1 MSLLRPDTG
10 AIVAPATSPSPRA
23 YRVVGVPF
31 AAGALGQG
39 ASDAPAAL
47 RRAGLLDRVRAA
59 GLDCD
64 DLGDVALPADSYVR
78 LHSVAPIRHWPL
90 PRQVWEATRDRLRP
104 VLEAGQ
110 VPLVLGGDC
119 SIFIGVAQAVA
130 DSAPAQSVQVIYVDG
145 HIDAEVPRADRCV
158 GAAAMGLGFATE
170 ATPFW
175 PGPVVPPT
183 SVTVVGCSRQIH
195 EQFPHFTLDDVR
207 RMGAHE
213 AALAALARC
222 EAADTLLIHF
232 DVDVMADAELPGA
245 YDASTDG
252 LTLAEARTLL
262 GAFLADARVR
272 ALEVTEYCPT
282 NDPELRGAQALVELL
297 TTALMARSAAAAD
310 ATAQAN

>member
-1 MSLLRPDTG
+1 MSMPGPDTG
-10 AIVAPATSPSPRA
+10 AIVAPATLPPPCA

-39 ASDAPAAL
+39 ARDAPAAL
-47 RRAGLLDRVRAA
+47 RRAGLLDRTRAV

-64 DLGDVALPADSYVR
+64 DLGEVELPPDVDLR

-90 PRQVWEATRDRLRP
+90 PRQVWEATRDRLLP

-119 SIFIGVAQAVA
+119 SIFVGVAQAVA
-130 DSAPAQSVQVIYVDG
+130 DSTPEQLVQVIYVDG

-158 GAAAMGLGFATE
+158 GAAAMGLRFATE

-175 PGPVVPPT
+175 PGPVVPPS

-195 EQFPHFTLDDVR
+195 EQIPHFTLDDVR

-213 AALAALARC
+213 AALAALGRC
-222 EAADTLLIHF
+222 AAADALLVHF

-252 LTLAEARTLL
+252 LRLVEARTLL
-262 GAFLADARVR
+262 GTLLADGRVR
-272 ALEVTEYCPT
+272 ALEVTEYCPA
-282 NDPELRGAQALVELL
+282 NDPEQRGAQALVELL
-297 TTALMARSAAAAD
+297 AAALARHAGPD
-310 ATAQAN
+310 RG